1 MKRTLYILGILLT
14 GIVGSLLTW
23 YIDCCNCCNSKPT
36 TKTEATALVK
46 TQATSYPLEMTDM
59 DGDFK
64 YSSQDNFNFHKD
76 KDQIIFPISENIN
89 EGVVNLKNYLS
100 EGNEKNIDIIGLYT
114 DQETNNTAFP
124 NLGIARANAVKNYL
138 VLKGLD
144 SQKINLKSELKN
156 EMVPNDSSIYSGPI
170 LFHPHTLSDD
180 ELNATIHKLE
190 EIHDHI
196 VADPLLLHFDFG
208 SKNLTFSAEERNKMH
223 EIVTYMDHNHNAL
236 LDVIGHSDNIGN
248 TAKNTSLGLERA
260 NFVKKYL
267 VGVGINSSQ
276 IKTSSQ
282 GPNKPIATNETKEG
296 RAINRRVEIILE

>member
-23 YIDCCNCCNSKPT
+23 YIGCCDCCNSNPT
-36 TKTEATALVK
+36 TKTEATVLTK
-46 TQATSYPLEMTDM
+46 TQATSYPLEMIDTN
-59 DGDFK
+59 GDFK
-64 YSSQDNFNFHKD
+64 YSSQDNFNFHKNE
-76 KDQIIFPISENIN
+76 DQIILPISENIKG
-89 EGVVNLKNYLS
+89 GVVNLKKYLVES
-100 EGNEKNIDIIGLYT
+100 NVRNIDIIGLYT
-114 DQETNNTAFP
+114 EDEVNNTAFP
-124 NLGIARANAVKNYL
+124 NLGIARANAVKNYM
-138 VLKGLD
+138 VLNGLD

-156 EMVPNDSSIYSGPI
+156 EMIPNDSLVYSGPV

-180 ELNATIHKLE
+180 ELNATKHKLE
-190 EIHDHI
+190 EIHRHI

-223 EIVTYMDHNHNAL
+223 EIVTYIDHNHNAM

-260 NFVKKYL
+260 NFVKDYL
-267 VGVGINSSQ
+267 VRIGVNTDQ
-276 IKTSSQ
+276 IKTSSK
-282 GPNKPIATNETKEG
+282 GPNKPIATNETKGG